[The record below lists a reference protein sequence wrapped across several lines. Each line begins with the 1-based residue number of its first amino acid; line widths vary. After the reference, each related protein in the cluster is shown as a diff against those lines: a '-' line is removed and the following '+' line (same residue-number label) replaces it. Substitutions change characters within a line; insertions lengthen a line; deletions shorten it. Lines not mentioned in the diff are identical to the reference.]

1 MSGNLVSRF
10 ALVPYDRWM
19 TWSAY
24 GSFLAFAV
32 VLVLAPGPDF
42 AVVTKNTL
50 AGGRRRGAWSAAG
63 VASSNAVQG
72 AAAAAGLG
80 AVIVRVEPLFEAIK
94 WAGIAYLLILGV
106 QAFRSALRGNYQ
118 PQSATGHNTGR
129 PLKGWRQ
136 GFLSNITNP
145 KVLVFY
151 LAVLPQFLGP
161 HARIATLLM
170 FALSHA
176 ALSLLYLLVLVTGL
190 NRARRVLAQRRVRRT
205 LDIATGSALLGFSAK
220 LATEHA

>member
-1 MSGNLVSRF
+1 
-10 ALVPYDRWM
+10 M
-19 TWSAY
+19 TWAVY
-24 GSFLAFAV
+24 GPFLAFAV

-94 WAGIAYLLILGV
+94 WAGVAYLLVLGV
-106 QAFRSALRGNYQ
+106 QAFRSARRGDYQ
-118 PQSATGHNTGR
+118 PEPAGTRDISR

-151 LAVLPQFLGP
+151 LAVLPQFVGP
-161 HARIATLLM
+161 HAPIATLLL

-176 ALSLLYLLVLVTGL
+176 ALSLLYLLAVVAGL
-190 NRARRVLAQRRVRRT
+190 DRARRVLAQRSVRRA
-205 LDIATGSALLGFSAK
+205 LDLATGSVLVGFSAK